1 MRVID
6 FDPTDAAFL
15 GDPHRVFDRL
25 RSSGPIA
32 RDPLGWSTIDHATSE
47 AAFHD
52 TALVPGIDH
61 LLAQRGIEHLWG
73 VMEHTLTDA
82 EGDAHRRLR
91 RAVSPWFSARRI
103 AELRARTQS
112 LVRGLLAA
120 HDPGAPLDV
129 MAELAD
135 IVPARLFVWM
145 VGAPDADAP
154 ELARLSKALLRVFT
168 ATEEMVEPVRAAKH
182 TLAEYTHELLRSR
195 SQSPSDDLTSALL
208 DAERSGA
215 IDAGDAFFLLEELL
229 SASVDNTAN
238 TTALAL
244 LTLARQSGAWQ
255 RVHDDPSLVDR
266 AAEECGRFEPAIRHT
281 IKFAVADTSLANVA
295 IAAGEVVTV
304 RIAAAHRDPAVHPD
318 PHLFSLDRVKPR
330 GQLAFGA
337 GRHYC
342 LGAALGRMEV
352 AEMVAAMTQRWSSA
366 AVLDGFDADVA
377 LSGVVRSLPMQG
389 IT

>member
-6 FDPTDAAFL
+6 FDPNDVAFL

-25 RSSGPIA
+25 RAHAPLA
-32 RDPLGWSTIDHATSE
+32 RDPLGWSTLDYATSE

-52 TALVPGIDH
+52 PALVPGIDH
-61 LLAQRGIEHLWG
+61 LLATRGIEHLWG

-82 EGDAHRRLR
+82 EGEAHRRLR

-103 AELRARTQS
+103 AELRARTQA
-112 LVRGLLAA
+112 LVTGLLGS
-120 HDPGAPLDV
+120 HDPRAPIDV
-129 MAELAD
+129 MAEVAD
-135 IVPARLFVWM
+135 VVPARLFVWM

-168 ATEEMVEPVRAAKH
+168 ATREMVEPVRAAKH
-182 TLAEYTHELLRSR
+182 LLAEYTHELLQTRAQR
-195 SQSPSDDLTSALL
+195 PADDLTTALL
-208 DAERSGA
+208 EAERSGA
-215 IDAGDAFFLLEELL
+215 IESGDAFFLLEELL

-244 LTLARQSGAWQ
+244 LTLARQPGAWQ
-255 RVHDDPSLVDR
+255 RVHDDPSLLDR
-266 AAEECGRFEPAIRHT
+266 AVEECGRFEPAIRHT
-281 IKFAVADTSLANVA
+281 IKFAVASTSLAGVA
-295 IAAGEVVTV
+295 IERGEVVTV

-318 PHLFSLDRVKPR
+318 PHRFSLDRVKPR
-330 GQLAFGA
+330 MQLAFGA

-352 AEMVAAMTQRWSSA
+352 TEMVAAMTHRWSSA